1 MGGASRNVTNTRTVR
16 YPFGATAVDWSQVA
30 DKFAK
35 EFVRRSMDH
44 RAHCLIWER
53 LTTPQDAHVKAWER
67 WKRQPWTWKNYVA
80 HGLNRFYQW
89 LESGK

>member
-1 MGGASRNVTNTRTVR
+1 MVGISSSSTSTMKER
-16 YPFGATAVDWSQVA
+16 YPFGETAVDWELLGK
-30 DKFAK
+30 KFAD
-35 EFVRRSMDH
+35 EFVRRSKDH
-44 RAHCLIWER
+44 RAHCMIWER

-80 HGLNRFYQW
+80 YGLNRFYQW